1 MDVDKKKLV
10 PRSKESTIQE
20 LGVEQYK
27 LAFEQYKL
35 LVDSIDKINDT
46 RESSNN
52 FWIGANS
59 ACVSILAYL
68 RDTQSIQYGHKPFLL
83 VALIII
89 GVIFTVSWMSY
100 LRKIKQSIELRS
112 EYLVGLEKNFP
123 VPVFGRIFASPSESQ
138 SQTVLAALTRRE
150 MLVPCIFFV
159 SYLIFGVLLYFFP
172 QEVVAAKP

>member
-1 MDVDKKKLV
+1 MEVDKQSV
-10 PRSKESTIQE
+10 APRSKEATIQK
-20 LGVEQYK
+20 LGVDQYK

-68 RDTQSIQYGHKPFLL
+68 RDTQNIQYGHKPFLMIAL
-83 VALIII
+83 VII

-112 EYLVGLEKNFP
+112 KYLVGLEKSFP
-123 VPVFGRIFASPSESQ
+123 VPVFGRIFASPPESS
-138 SQTVLAALTRRE
+138 SQTILAALTSRE
-150 MLVPCIFFV
+150 MFVPCIFFA

-172 QEVVAAKP
+172 QEVITAKP